1 MNNKHAQEIPVDV
14 LAEAKTKISEVI
26 AALSPYTVTLTPAER
41 HELPKMG
48 EKTYSFVSKAHELA
62 LQNPQFCP
70 QFLDMDAFA
79 IDFNDAERLRSLLNL
94 AQQLESAI
102 DDTQMASGSEAYQ
115 AALIFY
121 NAVKQA
127 SSQSVLGAKEVYDEL
142 RKRYPGFKRKPAEE

>member
-1 MNNKHAQEIPVDV
+1 MNNRHAQEIPSDV
-14 LAEAKTKISEVI
+14 MTEAKAKIGEVI
-26 AALSPYTVTLTPAER
+26 NMLAPYTVSLTPDER

-48 EKTYSFVSKAHELA
+48 EKTYSFVSKAYELA

-70 QFLDMDAFA
+70 SFLDTGGFS
-79 IDFNDAERLRSLLNL
+79 IDFNDAQALRSLLNM

-127 SSQSVLGAKEVYDEL
+127 SLQAIPGARTVYEEL
-142 RKRYPGFKRKPAEE
+142 RKRYPGFRKKSGEE